1 MLEHIAEH
9 KRLEVEQR
17 QRRLPLAQLQQRP
30 EMAQARRDFIASLR
44 TASATSG
51 FGLIAELKRASPSKG
66 LIRADF
72 DVAKLA
78 QEYQDGGAACLSVL
92 TDEHYFRGH
101 DGYLQIARA
110 CTQLPVL
117 RKDFI
122 VDSYQLYESRLLG
135 ADCILLIA
143 AILSDEQLRDYSAIA
158 KELAMAVLFEV
169 HDQAELERVSQLTLD
184 PERHLLGINNR
195 DLRSFQTSLDT
206 SIQLSAAA
214 RDTGLLLVS
223 ESGINSRADIQKLQQ
238 HNLHCYLIGEALM
251 RWDSPAAGIRALR
264 GS

>member
-1 MLEHIAEH
+1 MLEQIAEH
-9 KRLEVEQR
+9 KRLEAQQR
-17 QRRLPLAQLQQRP
+17 QQRLPLAQLQRRP

-44 TASATSG
+44 SASATSG

-72 DVAKLA
+72 DVAQLA

-110 CTQLPVL
+110 CTGLPVL

-143 AILSDEQLRDYSAIA
+143 AILSDAQLHDYSAIA

-169 HDQAELERVSQLTLD
+169 HDQAELERVRQLVLD

-264 GS
+264 GD

>member
-1 MLEHIAEH
+1 MLDTIAEH

-17 QRRLPLAQLQQRP
+17 QQRLPLAQLQQRP

-44 TASATSG
+44 SASAASG

-66 LIRADF
+66 LIREDF

-92 TDEHYFRGH
+92 TDENYFRGH

-169 HDQAELERVSQLTLD
+169 HDQAELERVSQLALD
-184 PERHLLGINNR
+184 SERHLLGINNR

-238 HNLHCYLIGEALM
+238 HNLHCYLIGESLM
-251 RWDSPAAGIRALR
+251 RWDSPAAGIQALR

>member
-1 MLEHIAEH
+1 MLDTIAEH
-9 KRLEVEQR
+9 KRLEVQQR
-17 QRRLPLAQLQQRP
+17 QQRLPLAQLQQRP
-30 EMAQARRDFIASLR
+30 EMAQARREFIASLR
-44 TASATSG
+44 KASATIG

-92 TDEHYFRGH
+92 TDEKYFRGH

-169 HDQAELERVSQLTLD
+169 HDQAELERVSQLTLEPD
-184 PERHLLGINNR
+184 NHLLGINNR

-214 RDTGLLLVS
+214 RATGLLPVS

-251 RWDSPAAGIRALR
+251 RWDSPAAGIRTLR